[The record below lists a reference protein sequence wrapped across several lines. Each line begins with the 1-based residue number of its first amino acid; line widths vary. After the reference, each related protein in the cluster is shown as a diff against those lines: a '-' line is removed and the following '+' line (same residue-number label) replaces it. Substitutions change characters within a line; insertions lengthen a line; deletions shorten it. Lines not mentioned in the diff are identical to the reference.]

1 MAMGIK
7 KMIKKALFASF
18 AVAFGATAA
27 NAADIVDT
35 PVSDWSGF
43 YVGVHGGYGGGT
55 FDYPMNVTTDLNS
68 DSDLD
73 ESPLDNLDYD
83 FGADLTASGF
93 FGGLQA
99 GWNWQIDSIVLG
111 VEGDIALSDI
121 TGEIEI
127 YSDTA
132 NSTISGGST
141 VEWFGTA
148 RLRGGFL
155 ATSDLLIYATGGL
168 AWGSVNSGYNLD
180 LGGLGGIDD
189 DTTESHMGWT
199 VGGGFEYAVT
209 ESISLKT
216 EYLYVD
222 LGDAELLDLDLVTA
236 LGYEPIYGTAN
247 LSIDQDIS
255 FHTVKAGVNFRF

>member
-1 MAMGIK
+1 
-7 KMIKKALFASF
+7 MIKKALFASF

-55 FDYPMNVTTDLNS
+55 FDYPMNVTTDLGDGAPPFLS
-68 DSDLD
+68 D
-73 ESPLDNLDYD
+73 LDYD

-99 GWNWQIDSIVLG
+99 GWNWQMDSIVLG

-121 TGEIEI
+121 TGELEI

-132 NSTISGGST
+132 DASIGGGST

-155 ATSDLLIYATGGL
+155 ATSDLLVYATGGL
-168 AWGSVNSGYNLD
+168 AWGSVNSGYDLD
-180 LGGLGGIDD
+180 LGGLGSLSD

-199 VGGGFEYAVT
+199 IGGGFEYAVT

-222 LGDAELLDLDLVTA
+222 LGDAELLDLDLVDA
-236 LGYEPIYGTAN
+236 LGGPPDAGTAN

-255 FHTVKAGVNFRF
+255 FHTVKAGLNFRF

>member
-1 MAMGIK
+1 MVGEMLK
-7 KMIKKALFASF
+7 RFLVASVV
-18 AVAFGATAA
+18 AVGFVGTA
-27 NAADIVDT
+27 NASDMPVEAPADWT
-35 PVSDWSGF
+35 GF
-43 YVGVHGGYGGGT
+43 YVGIHGGYGGGT
-55 FDYPMNVTTDLNS
+55 FDYPMNVTTDLNFPS
-68 DSDLD
+68 DIS
-73 ESPLDNLDYD
+73 NLDYD
-83 FGADLTASGF
+83 FGAELTSSGP

-99 GWNWQIDSIVLG
+99 GRNWQSDSIVLG
-111 VEGDIALSDI
+111 VEGDIALSNI

-132 NSTISGGST
+132 DASIGGGST

-168 AWGSVNSGYNLD
+168 ASGSVNSRYEVDAGSFGSLD
-180 LGGLGGIDD
+180 G
-189 DTTESHMGWT
+189 DTTERHMGWT

-222 LGDAELLDLDLVTA
+222 LGEAELLDLDLVA
-236 LGYEPIYGTAN
+236 LADIEPEAGTAN

-255 FHTVKAGVNFRF
+255 FHTVKAGLNFHF

>member
-1 MAMGIK
+1 MLRRI
-7 KMIKKALFASF
+7 LLASA
-18 AVAFGATAA
+18 AVALSATVS
-27 NAADIVDT
+27 NAADVADA
-35 PVSDWSGF
+35 PVTDWTGF
-43 YVGVHGGYGGGT
+43 YVGIHGGYGGGT
-55 FDYPMNVTTDLNS
+55 FDYPMNVTTDLTGSFNG
-68 DSDLD
+68 
-73 ESPLDNLDYD
+73 SPIDDLDYD
-83 FGADLTASGF
+83 FGADLTAGGF

-99 GWNWQIDSIVLG
+99 GWNWQMDSIVLG

-121 TGEIEI
+121 TGELEI

-132 NSTISGGST
+132 NASISGGST

-155 ATSDLLIYATGGL
+155 ATPELLVYATGGL
-168 AWGSVNSGYNLD
+168 AWGSVNSGYDLD
-180 LGGLGGIDD
+180 LGQIGSLDD

-199 VGGGFEYAVT
+199 IGGGFEYSVT
-209 ESISLKT
+209 ENISLKT

-222 LGDAELLDLDLVTA
+222 LGDAELLDLDLVDA
-236 LGYEPIYGTAN
+236 FGGTAADGTAS